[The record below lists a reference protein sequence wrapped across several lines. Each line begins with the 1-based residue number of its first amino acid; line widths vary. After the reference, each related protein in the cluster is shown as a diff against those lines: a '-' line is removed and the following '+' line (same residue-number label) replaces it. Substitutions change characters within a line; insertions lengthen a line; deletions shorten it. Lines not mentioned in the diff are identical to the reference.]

1 MNVSAR
7 TRVLIQGIT
16 EPLAQIHAERMRAYG
31 TQIVAAV
38 SPGYGDR
45 RGDGATIAETP
56 VFDTVDLAVQTAGAI
71 DFTAI
76 FVPPYQVLDAARE
89 AIAAG
94 IRHIAIVTDGV
105 PPMDTIALI
114 RAADAAE
121 ALVLGPGSTGAIVPG
136 ACAIG
141 THPVDF
147 YTPGTVG
154 IIGRSSTL
162 DYEVALT
169 LSEAGI
175 GQSICV
181 GLGGDGIL
189 GSSFSQW
196 LQILDED
203 DRTEAIV
210 LVGRVGG
217 TAEELAARYV
227 EAAIDKPVV
236 AYVAGR
242 HAGDV
247 TGHFGHAGEIVNA
260 RISGIYRRIDDAA
273 IGTAQRKIEAFQAA
287 GIRVASRPSELP
299 QLLKQATSEVTSSAS
314 A

>member
-1 MNVSAR
+1 MNLSDR

-16 EPLAQIHAERMRAYG
+16 EPLAQIHAQRMRAYG
-31 TQIVAAV
+31 TQVVAAV

-45 RGDGATIAETP
+45 QADDATIADIP
-56 VFDTVDLAVQTAGAI
+56 VFDTVDLAVRTVSAI

-89 AIAAG
+89 AIDAG

-136 ACAIG
+136 VCAIG

-147 YTPGTVG
+147 YMPGAVG
-154 IIGRSSTL
+154 VIGRSSTL
-162 DYEVALT
+162 DYEVALSLT
-169 LSEAGI
+169 EAGV

-210 LVGRVGG
+210 LVGRMGG

-227 EAAIDKPVV
+227 EATIDKPVV

-242 HAGDV
+242 HV
-247 TGHFGHAGEIVNA
+247 VELTGSFGHAGEIVNA
-260 RISGIYRRIDDAA
+260 RLSGIYRHIDDAA
-273 IGTAQRKIEAFQAA
+273 IGTAQRKIEALEAA
-287 GIRVASRPSELP
+287 GIRVATRPSEIP
-299 QLLKQATSEVTSSAS
+299 QLLAQSAGIS
-314 A
+314 LRD